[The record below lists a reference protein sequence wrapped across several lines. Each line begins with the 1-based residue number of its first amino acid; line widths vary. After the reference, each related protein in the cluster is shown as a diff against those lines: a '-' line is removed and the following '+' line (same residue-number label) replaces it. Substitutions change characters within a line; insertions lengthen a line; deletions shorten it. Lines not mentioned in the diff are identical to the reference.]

1 LKASL
6 RLTSS
11 DATAKSATFSA
22 EAAAWTDP
30 FEYVQTE
37 AAGIAPPVKTGPA
50 LDWRP
55 HGVAQAPD
63 AGPLKN
69 AAHWSITVPAG
80 SMSGLSDLYLSIKYT
95 GDIARLSSGG
105 RLLDDNF
112 YNGKPWTVGL
122 KRFLAPQGP
131 STFELA
137 ILPLRKDAP
146 VYLETATRPEYAP
159 SGQAISLD
167 GVTLVPE
174 YQLEIDAAAR

>member
-6 RLTSS
+6 PLVATDS
-11 DATAKSATFSA
+11 TAKSATFSA
-22 EAAAWTDP
+22 EGAAWTDP

-55 HGVAQAPD
+55 RGVAQAPD
-63 AGPLKN
+63 AGPLTN

-95 GDIARLSSGG
+95 GDVARLSSGG

-112 YNGKPWTVGL
+112 YNGKPWTISL
-122 KRFLAPQGP
+122 RRFLALQGA
-131 STFELA
+131 STFELS

-146 VYLETATRPEYAP
+146 VYLETATPPEFATN
-159 SGQAISLD
+159 GQAIKLES
-167 GVTLVPE
+167 VTLVPE
-174 YQLEIDAAAR
+174 YQLEIDAATR